1 MAVVS
6 LFKSKYDQG
15 ETSSVPAPNQP
26 PLSYAEFVVQ
36 NKIKGLQGAHG
47 LVNQRPDAQSVI
59 ETVVQ
64 SKTGSESSP
73 EPAKSETEQQGPAED
88 QTRET
93 VKGSESCVIPPHLIG
108 TGNSIVRGNPIL
120 KFVRNVPWEFGEVVP
135 DYVLGRTTCALFLSV
150 RYHNLNPNYI
160 HERLK
165 QLGQSFTL
173 RVLLVQ
179 KDAHH
184 ALKELARISIM
195 ADCTLILSWSPEEA
209 GRYLE
214 TYKSYEKKPADLLK
228 EQVEKNYLSQVT
240 DCLTTVKSVNKT
252 DAMTLLSTFSTLEGI
267 IKASKEELVLCPGL
281 GPQKAKRLYDVLHQP
296 FIKNKKKDSGMESG
310 IFGGKEAKPHSRPYM
325 ASIQINKH
333 HTCGGML
340 IRQDYVLTAAHC
352 LNRTK
357 YSGRGHF
364 EVVLGAHNISKKETS
379 QQRIAVKKYIQ
390 HHLFERNKDFSYDI
404 MLLKLNGKAK
414 LNKFVQVMPLPKKSG
429 KIPANVKCT
438 ISGWGYRSQEN
449 KLPSDVLQEVA
460 LKLQFS
466 FECKAIWQQYFNSE
480 TMICSVPD
488 GKHGFCKGDSGSPLI
503 CNTKPQALASY
514 TSPESCVDKKYPQ
527 VLVQIAYFLP
537 WIKKKMD

>member
-135 DYVLGRTTCALFLSV
+135 DYVLGRTTCALFLS
-150 RYHNLNPNYI
+150 
-160 HERLK
+160 
-165 QLGQSFTL
+165 
-173 RVLLVQ
+173 
-179 KDAHH
+179 
-184 ALKELARISIM
+184 
-195 ADCTLILSWSPEEA
+195 PEEA

-296 FIKNKKKDSGMESG
+296 FIKNKKKDSG
-310 IFGGKEAKPHSRPYM
+310 
-325 ASIQINKH
+325 
-333 HTCGGML
+333 
-340 IRQDYVLTAAHC
+340 
-352 LNRTK
+352 
-357 YSGRGHF
+357 
-364 EVVLGAHNISKKETS
+364 
-379 QQRIAVKKYIQ
+379 AV
-390 HHLFERNKDFSYDI
+390 
-404 MLLKLNGKAK
+404 
-414 LNKFVQVMPLPKKSG
+414 
-429 KIPANVKCT
+429 
-438 ISGWGYRSQEN
+438 
-449 KLPSDVLQEVA
+449 
-460 LKLQFS
+460 
-466 FECKAIWQQYFNSE
+466 
-480 TMICSVPD
+480 
-488 GKHGFCKGDSGSPLI
+488 
-503 CNTKPQALASY
+503 
-514 TSPESCVDKKYPQ
+514 
-527 VLVQIAYFLP
+527 
-537 WIKKKMD
+537 